1 MAIIKSKERS
11 VHKKRNRLISDSI
24 IAYLFSAFIPILR
37 IVEFKY
43 MYMIQLGILTF
54 IICFIQFTIFKIKI
68 LNKGIKGEKQIYKIL
83 KKLSNE
89 YNIYNDITLWDGHKG
104 AQIDHLILSSYGI
117 LNIETKNMTGEIIG
131 DEDEENWIQKK
142 FGRGSNEYLNKF
154 KNPCIQGKEHERV
167 LRNFL
172 KNNGIKEEIH
182 IKSIIVF
189 NDNVGGTLNVTA
201 RNIKVLKSTELL
213 NYINVNMGKT
223 KAINNGTVDKI
234 SEIFDKRIEGRK

>member
-1 MAIIKSKERS
+1 MANIKSKERS

-24 IAYLFSAFIPILR
+24 IAYLFSAFIPILG

-43 MYMIQLGILTF
+43 MYMIQLAIITF
-54 IICFIQFTIFKIKI
+54 IICFIQVTMFKIKI

-104 AQIDHLILSSYGI
+104 AQIDHLILSPYGI

-131 DEDEENWIQKK
+131 DEDEDTWVQKK
-142 FGRGSNEYLNKF
+142 FSKSGSEYSNKF

-167 LRNFL
+167 LKNFL
-172 KNNGIKEEIH
+172 KNNGIKEETP

-189 NDNVGGTLNVTA
+189 NENVGGTLKVTT
-201 RNIKVLKSTELL
+201 RSIKVLKSTELFS
-213 NYINVNMGKT
+213 YINEGLGKT
-223 KAINNGTVDKI
+223 KALNNETVDKI

>member
-24 IAYLFSAFIPILR
+24 IAYLFSTFIPILG
-37 IVEFKY
+37 IIEFKY

-54 IICFIQFTIFKIKI
+54 IICFIQFTLFKIKI

-104 AQIDHLILSSYGI
+104 VQIDHLILSSYGI

-142 FGRGSNEYLNKF
+142 FGRGSSEYLNKF

-167 LRNFL
+167 LRSFL
-172 KNNGIKEEIH
+172 KNNGIKEEIY

-223 KAINNGTVDKI
+223 KAINNGIVDKI